1 MNYMVLAIEEA
12 LRGIKNQDGGPFG
25 CCIVKDGKIIAL
37 SHNKVI
43 LTHDPTSHAEIE
55 AIRTASKNLGT
66 HDLEGCVL
74 YTTCEPCPMCLFAIM
89 WAKIE
94 TVYFGCDRKDA
105 ANIGFRDEKF
115 YSYLKDNI
123 DINLKQINRKECLDL
138 FQQYKDSNHEI
149 Y

>member
-12 LRGIKNQDGGPFG
+12 LRGIKNKDGGPFG

-43 LTHDPTSHAEIE
+43 QTHDPTSHAEIE
-55 AIRTASKNLGT
+55 AIRTASKKLGT

-105 ANIGFRDEKF
+105 ANIGFRDDKF
-115 YSYLKDNI
+115 YSYLKGNI
-123 DINLKQINRKECLDL
+123 DINLKQMNRKECLDL
-138 FQQYKDSNHEI
+138 FQKYKDSSHEN

>member
-55 AIRTASKNLGT
+55 AIRTASKKLGT

-105 ANIGFRDEKF
+105 SNIGFRDEKF

>member
-55 AIRTASKNLGT
+55 AIRTASKKLGT
-66 HDLEGCVL
+66 HDLEDCVL

-138 FQQYKDSNHEI
+138 FQKYKDSSHEN

>member
-55 AIRTASKNLGT
+55 AIRTASKKLGT
-66 HDLEGCVL
+66 HDLEDCVL

>member
-55 AIRTASKNLGT
+55 AIRTASKKLGT
-66 HDLEGCVL
+66 HDLEDCVL

-105 ANIGFRDEKF
+105 ANIGFRDDKF
-115 YSYLKDNI
+115 YSYLKGNI
-123 DINLKQINRKECLDL
+123 DINLKQMNRKECLDL
-138 FQQYKDSNHEI
+138 FQKYKDSSHEN

>member
-55 AIRTASKNLGT
+55 AIRTASKKLGT
-66 HDLEGCVL
+66 HDLEDCVL

-105 ANIGFRDEKF
+105 ANIGFRDDKF
-115 YSYLKDNI
+115 YSYLKGNI